1 MSGVAP
7 FVFYA
12 KTRKEVSE
20 MDTKN
25 ETAKPEVS
33 GSAPEQKQARP
44 SSSVIDQLF
53 VIEKA
58 EDKKIVV
65 RLMEFKGSRYL
76 DMRMQFIEK
85 GEWKFSAGITF
96 NRWTFTTFLDALN
109 SHQETIEMALNAQ
122 KPDV

>member
-1 MSGVAP
+1 
-7 FVFYA
+7 
-12 KTRKEVSE
+12 
-20 MDTKN
+20 MDTNN
-25 ETAKPEVS
+25 ETAKPAVN
-33 GSAPEQKQARP
+33 GTVPEQKQARP

-65 RLMEFKGSRYL
+65 RLMEFKGNRYL

>member
-1 MSGVAP
+1 
-7 FVFYA
+7 
-12 KTRKEVSE
+12 
-20 MDTKN
+20 MDTN
-25 ETAKPEVS
+25 NQVAKPAVN
-33 GSAPEQKQARP
+33 GAGQEQKETRP
-44 SSSVIDQLF
+44 KQTVIDQLF
-53 VIEKA
+53 VIEKT

-85 GEWKFSAGITF
+85 GEWRFSAGITF
-96 NRWTFTTFLDALN
+96 NRWTFTSFLDALN